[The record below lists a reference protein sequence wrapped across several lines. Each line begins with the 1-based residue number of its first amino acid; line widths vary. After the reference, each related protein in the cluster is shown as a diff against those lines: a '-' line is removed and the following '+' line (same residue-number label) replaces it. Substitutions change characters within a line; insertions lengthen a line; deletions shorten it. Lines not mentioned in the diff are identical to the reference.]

1 MRLETH
7 ANREEAKGARHTT
20 DNLEGGRPR
29 GIGKIG
35 AGENVVGDLTSMDA
49 VILIGIQGAGK
60 TTFYREHFC
69 DTHVRISLDVLKTRL
84 RERMLLNACL
94 KSGQPFAIDNTNV
107 RITERAVYIEAAKR
121 AGFRV
126 KGYFFDVQFRDA
138 IRRNVQREGVAKI
151 PVAGIGGTW
160 KRLERPSPSEGYDEL
175 YVVSRDENDQF
186 VVKGWREAEGS
197 AIG

>member
-1 MRLETH
+1 M
-7 ANREEAKGARHTT
+7 
-20 DNLEGGRPR
+20 
-29 GIGKIG
+29 GKIG
-35 AGENVVGDLTSMDA
+35 AGEIIDAGLTSMDA

-60 TTFYREHFC
+60 SSFYREHFC
-69 DTHVRISLDVLKTRL
+69 DTHVRISLDVVKTRL

-107 RITERAVYIEAAKR
+107 RTTERAVYIEAAKR

-126 KGYFFDVQFRDA
+126 TGYFFDVPFRDA
-138 IRRNVQREGVAKI
+138 IRRNAQREGGAKI

-160 KRLERPSPSEGYDEL
+160 KRLERPSASEGYDEL
-175 YVVSRDENDQF
+175 YIVSRDENDQF